1 MSDVSDLV
9 AAAQH
14 APVLVIGGGIGG
26 LVAAYECAKVGMPV
40 TLLEVSDRLGGS
52 VRTVDVGGVRA
63 DAGAVSFAA
72 DGVVDKLIDAL
83 GLAELGLDG
92 ARAAQQATAR
102 STTSARGLVPLP
114 DGVLGIPANPFLS
127 DAVRVIGWGGAW
139 RGYLDRLR
147 PPLTIGHEN
156 RLGALVRKRMGAK
169 IEQRLVAP
177 VTRGSLGLTP
187 DEVDVSVASPELNP
201 ALTRQGSLS
210 GAVAEILGDASAR
223 PRLTLAHG
231 METLV
236 TALERRIAELGGRV
250 LRETTAESI
259 VRTGDTYVVTARRI
273 VDDPEG
279 AEGDAAVTEE
289 FTAAVIVMAAGEHAA
304 RALLHGLVELPPE
317 FSAPSRLTTLTA
329 IVDAEPTWGAGVYPQ
344 PADSD
349 IVSIDDFTAQWGVGA
364 GAGVRIVRARLTGVH
379 TLPDATAQLEGVLGV
394 SVRDA
399 VIADFDAA
407 PHREQRGF
415 GAAAAR
421 LRDANRWP
429 AGLGA
434 TGAWL
439 VGTGLDLVVADAQ
452 NTAERLRR
460 GALFS

>member
-14 APVLVIGGGIGG
+14 TPVVVIGGGIGG

-40 TLLEVSDRLGGS
+40 TLLEASERLGGS

-72 DGVVDKLIDAL
+72 DGAVDRLIDAL

-92 ARAAQQATAR
+92 GRVAQRTGVR

-114 DGVLGIPANPFLS
+114 DGVLGIPANPFLT
-127 DAVRVIGWGGAW
+127 DAVRIIGWGGAW

-177 VTRGSLGLTP
+177 VTRGSLGLAP
-187 DEVDVSVASPELNP
+187 DEVDVSVAAPELNP

-210 GAVAEILGDASAR
+210 GAVAEMLGDASAR

-236 TALERRIAELGGRV
+236 SALERRIAELGGRI
-250 LRETTAESI
+250 LLATAAESI
-259 VRTGDTYVVTARRI
+259 VRTGDTYRVTGRRTT
-273 VDDPEG
+273 DHSEDP
-279 AEGDAAVTEE
+279 EGDAAAPEE
-289 FTAAVIVMAAGEHAA
+289 FTAAVVVLAAEEHAA
-304 RALLHGLVELPPE
+304 RPLLHGIVELPAE
-317 FSAPSRLTTLTA
+317 FTPRSRLTTLTA
-329 IVDAEPTWGAGVYPQ
+329 IVDGAPAWGAGVYPQ

-349 IVSIDDFTAQWGVGA
+349 IVSIDDLTAQWDVGA
-364 GAGVRIVRARLTGVH
+364 DAGARVVRARLAGVH
-379 TLPDATAQLEGVLGV
+379 TPAEATAQLEGVLGV

-399 VIADFDAA
+399 VMADFDAA

-415 GAAAAR
+415 AAAAAR
-421 LRDANRWP
+421 LHDPNLWP

-439 VGTGLDLVVADAQ
+439 AGAGLDLVVADAQ
-452 NTAERLRR
+452 STAERLRR